1 MAKIIIP
8 INSYDLIKQLEER
21 FPDELDVVDTPPFE
35 RGKKAGVVELIRELK
50 YYLKGETVQK
60 NAVNI

>member
-8 INSYDLIKQLEER
+8 IKSYDLIKQLEER
-21 FPDELDVVDTPPFE
+21 FPDELDVADAPPFE

-50 YYLKGETVQK
+50 YYLKEK
-60 NAVNI
+60 L